1 MRLLAIAILLTLGVS
16 GSSAWAQATDK
27 QAAADQGAANQG
39 TSGQGA
45 AQGQGNSARRS
56 TGRQSR
62 RSVSPPP
69 DPAEIHRCAAH
80 KKHLNAAARS
90 ACT

>member
-1 MRLLAIAILLTLGVS
+1 MRLLAIAILLALGVS

-27 QAAADQGAANQG
+27 QAAADQGASN
-39 TSGQGA
+39 QGA
-45 AQGQGNSARRS
+45 AQGQGNAARRS

-80 KKHLNAAARS
+80 RKHLNAAARS